1 MAVVFARSNNAIDDE
16 FIDDEGTLQFPA
28 LPIGDGEPGDES
40 LPPEDGLEYLRRVR
54 KQQQEL
60 PAVVRAHHIDPE
72 RVGPLSKAATQPM
85 TPDAAPK
92 GSTLAALAAVAAASP
107 PRPPAALR
115 PRKAWQKQLLDEFG
129 TLREQV
135 QRQLGNV
142 ASRGAPSASALPD
155 PADTLGWVHW
165 CEGRSGSVRT
175 PSLTLL
181 AQVDQA
187 RAIGLLRGVQ
197 LALERAA
204 SSAAGNDGVGE
215 DEEEEDEGA
224 GLVVTDAP
232 SAALGGWAFAA
243 LARIDPH
250 QLDADACAT
259 IRGVFSACLRLRNR
273 LAEDL
278 QKVASRADDL
288 SNGKAKTPLKKG
300 DNIVVVDGEHA
311 KRCGVVSA
319 MDPDGDM
326 YVRLKEGPKQPVV
339 LPRAS
344 VRRVEDATEAAG
356 GGGDGDAPPS
366 LEVARRHVSVELE
379 GKGRVAA
386 LNVLITI
393 AGGFFHQ
400 APREEWEGGGG

>member
-1 MAVVFARSNNAIDDE
+1 MPRQRAARSRHS
-16 FIDDEGTLQFPA
+16 P
-28 LPIGDGEPGDES
+28 P
-40 LPPEDGLEYLRRVR
+40 LPPPRRRGLGGR
-54 KQQQEL
+54 
-60 PAVVRAHHIDPE
+60 
-72 RVGPLSKAATQPM
+72 
-85 TPDAAPK
+85 
-92 GSTLAALAAVAAASP
+92 
-107 PRPPAALR
+107 LR

-181 AQVDQA
+181 AKVDQA

-288 SNGKAKTPLKKG
+288 SHGKAKTPLKKG

-344 VRRVEDATEAAG
+344 VRRVEDAGRQQSKREVVV
-356 GGGDGDAPPS
+356 GDGDAPPS

-400 APREEWEGGGG
+400 APREEWEGGP